1 MNSQEEKLHYQSV
14 TLKVSMRD
22 TEFCIFLTKSRKA
35 KPCLSCPID
44 AEKARKFDSR
54 TIAEGCLRALEDE
67 IKALLNALKAE
78 KVDRLL
84 NTLIKLEKVTNP
96 DNDVPL
102 DGLQQRIAERV
113 LIQLEEGIHEII
125 ENHEDA
131 GIQLNLGNVFF
142 NLSLY
147 ENAVRYF
154 EKAIEIDPE
163 NHKAF
168 NNIGVTLVRLKRSKE
183 ALSYYEKAL
192 NIDDEFGNAWFN
204 KGKALY
210 ALDRKREA
218 LECFRKAT
226 QFSPENKSAWN
237 NLGVTMRYF
246 ERFGDA
252 IKCYDEALKVD
263 KNYAW
268 AWHNKGIALAELRR
282 YKEAMRCFDKALQ
295 IDPGFDA
302 ARQDKRD
309 LMRRMI

>member
-22 TEFCIFLTKSRKA
+22 TELCTFLTKSRKA
-35 KPCLSCPID
+35 KPCFSCPID
-44 AEKARKFDSR
+44 AEKAGKFDSR

-67 IKALLNALKAE
+67 IKALVKTPKTEKIDRFLNP
-78 KVDRLL
+78 
-84 NTLIKLEKVTNP
+84 LIKLEKVTNP
-96 DNDVPL
+96 DNDIPL
-102 DGLQQRIAERV
+102 DGMQQRIAERV
-113 LIQLEEGIHEII
+113 LNLLEKGIHDLTEDPK
-125 ENHEDA
+125 DA
-131 GIQLNLGNVFF
+131 GIQLNLGNIFF
-142 NLSLY
+142 NLGLY
-147 ENAVRYF
+147 KNAVKYF
-154 EKAIEIDPE
+154 EKAIEIDPN

-168 NNIGVTLVRLKRSKE
+168 NNIGVTLVRLKRPIE

-192 NIDDEFGNAWFN
+192 NIDAEFGNAWFN

-210 ALDRKREA
+210 TLDRKREA
-218 LECFRKAT
+218 LECFRRAT

-246 ERFGDA
+246 ERFDDA
-252 IKCYDEALKVD
+252 IRCYDEALKVD
-263 KNYAW
+263 NNYAW